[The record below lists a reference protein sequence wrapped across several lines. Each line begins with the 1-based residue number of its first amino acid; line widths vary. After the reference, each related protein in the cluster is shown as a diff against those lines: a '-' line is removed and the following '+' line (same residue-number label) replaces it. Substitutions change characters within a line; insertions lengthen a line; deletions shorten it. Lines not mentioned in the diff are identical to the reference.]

1 MQSDITQLLQSF
13 QDGDAGARDQLLE
26 VLYGELRRI
35 AQYHL
40 QSERSE
46 HTLQPTALV
55 HEAYL
60 RLFIGNQ
67 PQFRNRAHFLA
78 LTSIVMR
85 RVLVDY
91 ARARHAVRRGG
102 EQERV
107 VVDDIGV
114 QDEGLDRIDLL
125 NLNAALDA
133 LAERKEASARF
144 LEMHYFGGMT
154 AEEIAEAS
162 GRSVHTVRDSLRY
175 SRAWLKR
182 YMSAL

>member
-1 MQSDITQLLQSF
+1 LH
-13 QDGDAGARDQLLE
+13 
-26 VLYGELRRI
+26 RI

-85 RVLVDY
+85 RILVDY
-91 ARARHAVRRGG
+91 ARARKAARRGG
-102 EQERV
+102 DAERV
-107 VVDDIGV
+107 IVEDLRS
-114 QDEGLDRIDLL
+114 EEEKLDRIDLL
-125 NLNAALDA
+125 NLNAALEA
-133 LAERKEASARF
+133 LAQTKESSARY

-154 AEEIAEAS
+154 AEEIAEAT
-162 GRSVHTVRDSLRY
+162 GRSVHTVRDTLRY
-175 SRAWLKR
+175 ARAWLRR
-182 YMSAL
+182 YMSNTT